1 MAISLEDITVKVK
14 AIKSRNPV
22 YAELAQ
28 WVGELLSTTVKAS
41 ENFRPSD
48 MKLDFDSLPKAWYQG
63 KSFLNPVELSLDW
76 EQAKDLYEQLVD
88 RIKTMEDGRRQV
100 EGLLKALAKDHEGIP
115 ILMKAALTSDFEA
128 IQTAAQKFKVDPPVL
143 TLLLRLSLRPALLET
158 AQAVQSLLDLNQWTY
173 GHCPVCGSAPKLA
186 DLSGEGGKRSL
197 HCSLCETVWTYPRL
211 QCPFC
216 ENDNRKDLSYLRA
229 ENEEGLRVD
238 LCSRC
243 GHYLKTIDLRELPG
257 PVIVPLDDVATWHLD
272 LVAQKNIEDPDT
284 TKPRV
289 T

>member
-1 MAISLEDITVKVK
+1 MAISLEDITGKVQ
-14 AIKSRNPV
+14 AIKNRNPV

-41 ENFRPSD
+41 ENFGPSD
-48 MKLDFDSLPKAWYQG
+48 VKLDFDSLPKAWYQG
-63 KSFLNPVELSLDW
+63 KSLLNPAEFSLDW
-76 EQAKDLYEQLVD
+76 EQAEDLYERLVD
-88 RIKTMEDGRRQV
+88 RIKTTEDGRRQV
-100 EGLLKALAKDHEGIP
+100 EGLLKALAKDHDGIP
-115 ILMKAALTSDFEA
+115 ILMKAVLTSDFKA
-128 IQTAAQKFKVDPPVL
+128 IQTTAEKFKVDPPVL

-158 AQAVQSLLDLNQWTY
+158 AHAVQGLLDLNQWTY

-272 LVAQKNIEDPDT
+272 LIAQKNIEDPDT
-284 TKPRV
+284 TKSRI

>member
-1 MAISLEDITVKVK
+1 MEISLDDITAKVQI
-14 AIKSRNPV
+14 IKNRNPV
-22 YAELAQ
+22 YAELVQ

-41 ENFRPSD
+41 ENFRPPD
-48 MKLDFDSLPKAWYQG
+48 MKLDFDSLPKTWYQG
-63 KSFLNPVELSLDW
+63 KSLLNPAELSLDW
-76 EQAKDLYEQLVD
+76 EQAKNLYEQLVD

-100 EGLLKALAKDHEGIP
+100 EGLLKALAKDHDGIP
-115 ILMKAALTSDFEA
+115 ILMKAVLTSDFKA
-128 IQTAAQKFKVDPPVL
+128 IQTTAEKFKVDPPVL

-158 AQAVQSLLDLNQWTY
+158 AQAVQGLLDLNQWTY

-272 LVAQKNIEDPDT
+272 LIAQKNIEDPDT
-284 TKPRV
+284 TKSRI

>member
-1 MAISLEDITVKVK
+1 MTISLEDITAKVQ
-14 AIKSRNPV
+14 AIKNRNPV

-41 ENFRPSD
+41 EKFPPSD
-48 MKLDFDSLPKAWYQG
+48 MTLDFDSLPKTWYQG
-63 KSFLNPVELSLDW
+63 KSLLNPAELPLDW
-76 EQAKDLYEQLVD
+76 EQTKDLYEQLVD
-88 RIKTMEDGRRQV
+88 QIKTTEDGQRQV
-100 EGLLKALAKDHEGIP
+100 EGLLKALAKDHDGIP
-115 ILMKAALTSDFEA
+115 IVMKSVLTSDFKA
-128 IQTAAQKFKVDPPVL
+128 IQTTAEKFKVDPPVL
-143 TLLLRLSLRPALLET
+143 TLLLGLSLRPALLKT
-158 AQAVQSLLDLNQWTY
+158 AHAVQGLLDLNQWTH

-186 DLSGEGGKRSL
+186 DLSGEGGKRNL

-211 QCPFC
+211 KCPFC

-243 GHYLKTIDLRELPG
+243 GHYLKTIDLRERPG

-272 LVAQKNIEDPDT
+272 LVAQKNIEPDI
-284 TKPRV
+284 TKSRII
-289 T
+289 

>member
-1 MAISLEDITVKVK
+1 METSLDDISTKVK
-14 AIKSRNPV
+14 AIKHRNPV

-41 ENFRPSD
+41 ENFRPPD
-48 MKLDFDSLPKAWYQG
+48 TALDFDSLPKAWYQG
-63 KSFLNPVELSLDW
+63 KSLLNPVELSLDW
-76 EQAKDLYEQLVD
+76 EQAKVLYNHLVD
-88 RIKTMEDGRRQV
+88 RIKTTKDGRRQA
-100 EGLLKALAKDHEGIP
+100 EGLLEAVAKEDDGIP
-115 ILMKAALTSDFEA
+115 ISMKAVLTADFKA
-128 IQTAAQKFKVDPPVL
+128 IETTAQKFNVDPSVL
-143 TLLLRLSLRPALLET
+143 TLLLRLSLRPALLKT
-158 AQAVQSLLDLNQWTY
+158 ARAVQSLLDLSQWTY

-238 LCSRC
+238 LCNRC
-243 GHYLKTIDLRELPG
+243 GHYLKTIDLRELSG

-272 LVAQKNIEDPDT
+272 LVAQKNIEGPDT
-284 TKPRV
+284 TQSRV

>member
-1 MAISLEDITVKVK
+1 MEISLDDITAKVQI
-14 AIKSRNPV
+14 IKNRNPV
-22 YAELAQ
+22 YAELVQ

-41 ENFRPSD
+41 ENFRPPD
-48 MKLDFDSLPKAWYQG
+48 MKLDFDSLPKTWYQG
-63 KSFLNPVELSLDW
+63 KSLLNPAELSLDW
-76 EQAKDLYEQLVD
+76 EQAKNLYEQLVD

-100 EGLLKALAKDHEGIP
+100 EGLLKALAKDHDGIP
-115 ILMKAALTSDFEA
+115 ILMKAVLTSDFKA
-128 IQTAAQKFKVDPPVL
+128 IQTTAQKFKVDPPVL

-158 AQAVQSLLDLNQWTY
+158 AQAVQGLLDLNQWTY

-211 QCPFC
+211 KCPFC

-272 LVAQKNIEDPDT
+272 LIAQKNIEDPDT
-284 TKPRV
+284 TKSRI

>member
-1 MAISLEDITVKVK
+1 MEISLDDITAKVQI
-14 AIKSRNPV
+14 IKNRNPV
-22 YAELAQ
+22 YAELVQ

-41 ENFRPSD
+41 ENFRPPD
-48 MKLDFDSLPKAWYQG
+48 MKLDFDSLPKTWYQG
-63 KSFLNPVELSLDW
+63 KSLLNPAELSLDW
-76 EQAKDLYEQLVD
+76 EQAKNLYEQLVD

-100 EGLLKALAKDHEGIP
+100 EGLLKALAKDHDGIP
-115 ILMKAALTSDFEA
+115 ILMKAVLTSDFKA
-128 IQTAAQKFKVDPPVL
+128 IQTTAEKFKVDPPVL

-158 AQAVQSLLDLNQWTY
+158 AQAVQGLLDLNQWTY

-216 ENDNRKDLSYLRA
+216 ENDNRKNLSYLRA

-272 LVAQKNIEDPDT
+272 LIAQKNIEDPDT
-284 TKPRV
+284 TKSRI

>member
-1 MAISLEDITVKVK
+1 MEISLDDITAKVQI
-14 AIKSRNPV
+14 IKNRNPV

-41 ENFRPSD
+41 ENFRPSA
-48 MKLDFDSLPKAWYQG
+48 MALELDSLPKAWYQG
-63 KSFLNPVELSLDW
+63 KSLLNPVELSLDW
-76 EQAKDLYEQLVD
+76 EPAKDLYKQLVD
-88 RIKTMEDGRRQV
+88 RIKTRKDGQRQV
-100 EGLLKALAKDHEGIP
+100 EGLVKALDKDHNGIP
-115 ILMKAALTSDFEA
+115 ILMTAVLTADFKA
-128 IQTAAQKFKVDPPVL
+128 IQTAAQEFNVDPPVL

-158 AQAVQSLLDLNQWTY
+158 AHVVQGLLDLNQWSY
-173 GHCPVCGSAPKLA
+173 GHCPVCGSAPRLA

-238 LCSRC
+238 LCKRC
-243 GHYLKTIDLRELPG
+243 GQYLKTIDLRELSG

-272 LVAQKNIEDPDT
+272 LVAQKNIEGSDT
-284 TKPRV
+284 TR
-289 T
+289 TRIT

>member
-1 MAISLEDITVKVK
+1 MEISLEDITVKVQS
-14 AIKSRNPV
+14 IKNRNPV
-22 YAELAQ
+22 YAELVQ

-41 ENFRPSD
+41 ENFRTSD

-63 KSFLNPVELSLDW
+63 KSLLNPVELSLDW

-88 RIKTMEDGRRQV
+88 RIKTTEDGRRQV
-100 EGLLKALAKDHEGIP
+100 EGLLKALAKDPDGIP
-115 ILMKAALTSDFEA
+115 ILMKAVLTSDFEA
-128 IQTAAQKFKVDPPVL
+128 IQTSAQKFKVDPPVL

-158 AQAVQSLLDLNQWTY
+158 AHAVQGLLDLNQWTY

-211 QCPFC
+211 KCPFC
-216 ENDNRKDLSYLRA
+216 ENDNKKDLSYLRA
-229 ENEEGLRVD
+229 ENEAGLRVD

-243 GHYLKTIDLRELPG
+243 GHYLKTIDLRELAG

-284 TKPRV
+284 TKSRI

>member
-1 MAISLEDITVKVK
+1 MEISLDDITAKVQI
-14 AIKSRNPV
+14 IKNRNPV
-22 YAELAQ
+22 YAELVQ

-41 ENFRPSD
+41 ENFRPPD
-48 MKLDFDSLPKAWYQG
+48 MKLDFDSLPKTWYQG
-63 KSFLNPVELSLDW
+63 KSLLNPAELSLDW
-76 EQAKDLYEQLVD
+76 EQAKNLYEQLVD

-100 EGLLKALAKDHEGIP
+100 EGLLKALAKDHDGIP
-115 ILMKAALTSDFEA
+115 ILMKAVLTSDFKA
-128 IQTAAQKFKVDPPVL
+128 IQTTAEKFKVDPPVL

-158 AQAVQSLLDLNQWTY
+158 AQAVQGLLDLNQWTY

-284 TKPRV
+284 TKSRI